1 MLCYFLK
8 CKKKKKTEKVNPAVS
23 KTRNGKAM
31 ILSKCLI

>member
-1 MLCYFLK
+1 MLFFK
-8 CKKKKKTEKVNPAVS
+8 VQKNPEKVNPVVS

>member
-8 CKKKKKTEKVNPAVS
+8 CKKKTEKVNPVVS

-31 ILSKCLI
+31 IL